1 MKLKLNQD
9 VKKAAEKEP
18 EFPKVIY
25 YLLSFSLVLF
35 VILTALEIRVKYE
48 DGENG
53 PVFPGN
59 HQVAKKILT
68 SQKDS
73 KGLRRRN
80 LPTAILM
87 GSRGTGLEL
96 LKEILEGHPS
106 LKMVQENLR
115 FFEDGNVF
123 NNGLYWYR

>member
-9 VKKAAEKEP
+9 VKKAVEREP
-18 EFPKVIY
+18 EFPKVVY

-35 VILTALEIRVKYE
+35 FILTALQIHVKYE
-48 DGENG
+48 DGS
-53 PVFPGN
+53 VIPGN
-59 HQVAKKILT
+59 YHVAKKIVTPL
-68 SQKDS
+68 KCS

-96 LKEILEGHPS
+96 LKEVLEGHPS
-106 LKMVQENLR
+106 LKMVRENLR
-115 FFEDGNVF
+115 FFEDGHVF
-123 NNGLYWYR
+123 NKGLYWYR